1 MSNTI
6 YIYEEHIRTSRH
18 IMFHPKSNEIF
29 PFISINKM

>member
-18 IMFHPKSNEIF
+18 TMFHPKSNEG
-29 PFISINKM
+29 ISIY